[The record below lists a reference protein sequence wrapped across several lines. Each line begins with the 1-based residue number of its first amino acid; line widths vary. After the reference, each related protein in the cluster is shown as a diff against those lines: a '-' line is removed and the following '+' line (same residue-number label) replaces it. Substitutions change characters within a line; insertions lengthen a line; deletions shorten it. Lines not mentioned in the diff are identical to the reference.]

1 MSGRQQRRW
10 IVAVYLLLVAAIL
23 LVSKLT
29 TPAYGLAGD
38 ELIFISATDSIDSSR
53 GSNSVYR
60 IRLDGGGMIRIVGSI
75 PHGQGYLLT
84 SDIDCQLS
92 SKSLVIASYKHD
104 LNGFHHALLDGSNL
118 HLDKPAAGNLLTA
131 LRQIA
136 LEPDGVGVIL
146 SREYGAYAQ
155 PRFGLVV
162 GDLGS
167 REYHSIMTPTAQRSY
182 VSPDWSPDGTQIA
195 YIIET
200 RAGDSRATYALAI
213 ADPDGGNERIIYE
226 TTHIV
231 GDIAW
236 SPDGVRLAA
245 SINLQIFTMRAD
257 GSGVARLTDHVGGA
271 TTPRWSPDGGRIAYV
286 TPSSFPGF
294 QQIFVMEADGS
305 GKRRVANIHG
315 DVVMSCWV

>member
-1 MSGRQQRRW
+1 MGGKQKRRW

-29 TPAYGLAGD
+29 TPTYGLAGD
-38 ELIFISATDSIDSSR
+38 ELIFISDTDSIDASR

-60 IRLDGGGMIRIVGSI
+60 IRLDGGGMMRVVGSI

-167 REYHSIMTPTAQRSY
+167 REYHSIIDAN
-182 VSPDWSPDGTQIA
+182 
-195 YIIET
+195 
-200 RAGDSRATYALAI
+200 RAAI
-213 ADPDGGNERIIYE
+213 LCVAGLVAGRHAN
-226 TTHIV
+226 
-231 GDIAW
+231 
-236 SPDGVRLAA
+236 RLY
-245 SINLQIFTMRAD
+245 
-257 GSGVARLTDHVGGA
+257 H
-271 TTPRWSPDGGRIAYV
+271 
-286 TPSSFPGF
+286 
-294 QQIFVMEADGS
+294 
-305 GKRRVANIHG
+305 
-315 DVVMSCWV
+315 